1 MDQRQLAAPQPGLTD
16 LFRCEIPTDPTMIKP
31 NTQLIDA
38 LAAIDTRLG
47 GLKIM
52 DYDLEIFREP
62 LRKPIGF
69 KGAQMT
75 QMWHSRVTLTG
86 GGGSQVRAEGGFSV
100 LWADDRVF
108 LSHSEVGGNT
118 LMATVAD
125 YGLQCARRVRF
136 LTPVDLQDQIL
147 PEVHDYAC
155 TITKLPDLSPAFT
168 LHALVALDHAAWLL
182 FAQENNLR
190 SFDDFTSGG
199 YAVPLPE
206 RHGRIGCIPLLSYNT
221 TPPEIVRLVEGGHYM
236 LKINI
241 GARGGPAE
249 MLAAD
254 KERLTMI
261 HRLVGR
267 TETAHTSDGKIRYYL
282 EANGRYRARRQVEEL
297 LDFAAQQGFLDQIAL
312 FEEPFAEPRD
322 ESLAGF
328 PVVFAADECLRSVK
342 DLAGLIEVGFRAV
355 AVKPA
360 GKGLTHTLRETSEA
374 LRLGAIAL
382 VSDSSCTP
390 AMLDWNKNVAA
401 RLPALPGMKM
411 GLMETNGH
419 QYYANW
425 SRLVAA
431 HPAAAE
437 PWMHPQDGIYRL
449 GKSFYDRGGGLLE
462 RGASAHRRRGA
473 MLAR

>member
-1 MDQRQLAAPQPGLTD
+1 
-16 LFRCEIPTDPTMIKP
+16 MIKP
-31 NTQLIDA
+31 STQLIDA
-38 LAAIDTRLG
+38 LAAVDTRHS
-47 GLKIM
+47 GLKIT
-52 DYDLEIFREP
+52 DSDFAVSPEP

-75 QMWHSRVTLTG
+75 QMWHNRVTLS
-86 GGGSQVRAEGGFSV
+86 GGGSRVCAEGGFSV

-108 LSHSEVGGNT
+108 LAHSEVGGNM

-168 LHALVALDHAAWLL
+168 LQALVALDHAAWLL
-182 FAQENNLR
+182 FAQENNLK
-190 SFDDFTSGG
+190 SFDEFTSAG
-199 YAVPLPE
+199 YAAPLPE
-206 RHGRIGCIPLLSYNT
+206 RHRRIGCIPLLSYNM
-221 TPPEIVRLVEGGHYM
+221 TPAEISRLVEVGHFV

-254 KERLTMI
+254 KERLSMI
-261 HRLVGR
+261 HRLVGH
-267 TETAHTSDGKIRYYL
+267 TETAHTPDGKIRYYL

-297 LDFAAQQGFLDQIAL
+297 LDHAAKQGFLGQIAL

-328 PVVFAADECLRSVK
+328 PVIFAADESVRSVK
-342 DLAGLIEVGFRAV
+342 DLAGLIDVGFRAV

-360 GKGLTHTLRETSEA
+360 GKGLTNTLRETSEA
-374 LRLGAIAL
+374 LRLGAMAL

-411 GLMETNGH
+411 GLMEMNGH

-425 SRLVAA
+425 ARLVAA
-431 HPAAAE
+431 HPAADE
-437 PWMHPQDGIYRL
+437 PWIRPQHGIFRL
-449 GKSFYDRGGGLLE
+449 EKSFYDRAGGLLE
-462 RGASAHRRRGA
+462 CAASAPRPRAAKPNR
-473 MLAR
+473 